1 MKRYLR
7 ALAGL
12 SIIAAV
18 AIPAIADRSR
28 DSLKSAV
35 EARPA
40 PTIERATIRD
50 EFTPE
55 EKALADKLA
64 NEELKRLQNEHR
76 ELKGLFIT
84 NIRGYIHEDGVA
96 PEGVVVEMRV
106 PTPVD
111 VIRLSLVR
119 TRDNKPELIP
129 SEIYNLRALSSAIA
143 FKPGVVVDRG
153 IIPTIEEAQDPD

>member
-28 DSLKSAV
+28 DSLTSAV

-40 PTIERATIRD
+40 PTVERATIRD

-64 NEELKRLQNEHR
+64 NEELTRLQNEHS
-76 ELKGLFIT
+76 ELKGLFIS
-84 NIRGYIHEDGVA
+84 NVRAYRHEHGVL
-96 PEGVVVEMRV
+96 PEGVFVEMRL
-106 PTPVD
+106 PAPVD
-111 VIRLSLVR
+111 VIRY
-119 TRDNKPELIP
+119 E
-129 SEIYNLRALSSAIA
+129 
-143 FKPGVVVDRG
+143 
-153 IIPTIEEAQDPD
+153 